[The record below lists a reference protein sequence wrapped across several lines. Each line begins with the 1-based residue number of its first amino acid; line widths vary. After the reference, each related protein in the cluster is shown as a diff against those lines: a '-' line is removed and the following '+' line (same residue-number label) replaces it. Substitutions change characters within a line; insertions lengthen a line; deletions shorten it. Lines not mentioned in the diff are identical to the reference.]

1 MANVVRTIRK
11 FFVSGFVVFTFV
23 AYALHERVVHST
35 APVSGSGPEQTAIAL
50 VVPSPT
56 QLVPATPVP
65 SATEIPVPATVVP
78 VPTTTETLVPTA
90 PEVAPTTAVAS
101 PTDAPVPTPT
111 AVPVPTDT
119 PAPTTAPQ
127 VAGSQYKDGEYTG
140 SVADAYYGN
149 LQVKAV
155 IQKGKIANVEFLD
168 YPHDRRTSQ
177 RINSQA
183 MPYLQEEAI
192 QVQNAN
198 VDIIS
203 GATLTS
209 QAFVES
215 LQAALNSAK
224 S

>member
-1 MANVVRTIRK
+1 MANVARTIKK

-23 AYALHERVVHST
+23 AYALHDRIVHTT
-35 APVSGSGPEQTAIAL
+35 APINGSVPEQTAIAL
-50 VVPSPT
+50 VVPSQTP
-56 QLVPATPVP
+56 LVPATPVP
-65 SATEIPVPATVVP
+65 SATEIPVPATSVAVP
-78 VPTTTETLVPTA
+78 TETLVPTA
-90 PEVAPTTAVAS
+90 PQAAPTAAVAT
-101 PTDAPVPTPT
+101 PTDAPLPTPIP
-111 AVPVPTDT
+111 APTDT
-119 PAPTTAPQ
+119 PVPTIAPQ
-127 VAGSQYKDGEYTG
+127 VAGTQYKDGEYTG
-140 SVADAYYGN
+140 SVADAYYGP

-155 IQKGKIANVEFLD
+155 IQKGKIANVQFLD

-192 QVQNAN
+192 QAQNAN
-198 VDIIS
+198 VDIVS